1 MVESARADGELEA
14 INMEILGIDIGGSGI
29 KGAIVD
35 TVRGEFVSERL
46 RIETPQ
52 PSKPAAVAA
61 VVGEISAH
69 FKWEA
74 PIGCTVPAV
83 VKRGV
88 TKTAA
93 NIDGAWIG
101 ADAEGLLKCKTGN
114 PVILLNDADAA
125 GIAEMNFGAGRDR
138 EGLVAILTLGTGI
151 GSSLFMDGRLIPN
164 TELGHLIIRGK
175 DAEERATDRA
185 RQEKGYSWK
194 QWGKRVSEYLEYLE
208 SLITPDLFIIGG
220 GVSKR
225 YQKFFPYIE
234 CKTEIVPAQLRNR
247 AGIVGAAVAAA
258 ELT

>member
-1 MVESARADGELEA
+1 
-14 INMEILGIDIGGSGI
+14 MEILGVDIGGSGI

-35 TVRGEFVSERL
+35 TSNGEFVSERL
-46 RIETPQ
+46 RIATPQ

-61 VVGEISAH
+61 VVSEISAH

-88 TKTAA
+88 TRTAA
-93 NIDGAWIG
+93 NIDHTWIG
-101 ADAEGLLKCKTGN
+101 TDAEALLKCETGN
-114 PVILLNDADAA
+114 PVRLLNDADAA
-125 GIAEMNFGAGRDR
+125 GIAEMKFGAGRDR
-138 EGLVAILTLGTGI
+138 DGLVAILTLGTGI

-208 SLITPDLFIIGG
+208 TLITPDLFIIGG

-225 YQKFFPYIE
+225 YQKFFPYIQ

-258 ELT
+258 DLM

>member
-1 MVESARADGELEA
+1 
-14 INMEILGIDIGGSGI
+14 MEILGVDIGGSGI

-35 TVRGEFVSERL
+35 TVSGKFVSERL
-46 RIETPQ
+46 RIDTPQ
-52 PSKPAAVAA
+52 PSKPAAVAT

-93 NIDGAWIG
+93 NIDNAWIG
-101 ADAEGLLKCKTGN
+101 TDAEDLLQTETGN
-114 PVILLNDADAA
+114 PVIALNDADAA
-125 GIAEMNFGAGRDR
+125 GIAEMKFGAGRDR
-138 EGLVAILTLGTGI
+138 DGLVAILTLGTGI
-151 GSSLFMDGRLIPN
+151 GSSLFIDGRLIPN

-194 QWGKRVSEYLEYLE
+194 QWGNRVSEYLEYLE
-208 SLITPDLFIIGG
+208 SLITPDLYIIGG

-225 YQKFFPYIE
+225 YQKFFPYIQ

-258 ELT
+258 DLM